1 MELLMKIFL
10 IIIIVIAVIVIAIL
24 FFMFFGMGA
33 IKKLIIKEI
42 DFKNISDGNYKGSYH
57 KGRWNYDLELTVKN
71 HKVTEV
77 KNINKQ
83 MATFEEFNKNL
94 TSALLEKQKIPF
106 DTVSGAT
113 VHTKAFLKA
122 VENAVNKTK

>member
-1 MELLMKIFL
+1 MVIWGTGQAKREFLYVDDLAVACIFIMES
-10 IIIIVIAVIVIAIL
+10 
-24 FFMFFGMGA
+24 G
-33 IKKLIIKEI
+33 
-42 DFKNISDGNYKGSYH
+42 ISDGIYKGSYH

-94 TSALLEKQKIPF
+94 TSELLEKQKIPF

>member
-1 MELLMKIFL
+1 MKIFL
-10 IIIIVIAVIVIAIL
+10 IIICVIAVIVIAL
-24 FFMFFGMGA
+24 LYLMFFGMGA
-33 IKKLIIKEI
+33 IKKLVIKDI
-42 DFKNISDGNYKGSYH
+42 DFKNITDETYKGSYH

-77 KNINKQ
+77 KIINKQ
-83 MATFEEFNKNL
+83 IAAFEEFNKNL